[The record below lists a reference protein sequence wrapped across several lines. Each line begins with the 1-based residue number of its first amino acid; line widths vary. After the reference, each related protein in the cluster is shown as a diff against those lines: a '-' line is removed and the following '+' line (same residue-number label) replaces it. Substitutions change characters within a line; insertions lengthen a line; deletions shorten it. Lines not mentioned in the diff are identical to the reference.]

1 MAGTQF
7 DSFSSRVSL
16 NMVTNIVRTVIMA
29 LVGFLMVPYYI
40 GEFGLSTYAIIP
52 LVTTITTYFLAM
64 SDSLANAFT
73 RYMAVAVQQG
83 DVDTANRTYTSSTIG
98 MLKCIAALMPVVL
111 LVSVLAPYIFD
122 VGEAHSLDVQLAFF
136 MILVSSLML
145 SFSACMG
152 SVFMAHNKMY
162 ITYTGRI
169 IHCVLQV
176 GLVLA
181 FFLFTEP
188 SLTLIGVSYVVSTAV
203 FLIIM
208 AVYLRRECP
217 QIRFSRSCY
226 DPHLLRKMSGLGL
239 WAIICEFGSLMF
251 IQASMIVVNLM
262 VGSTAQGSFSV
273 AANVISM
280 TNTACT
286 SIAAAAMPLAYR
298 CYAQRDTDG
307 MVRILKIFTKFVG
320 LFMAFPLAYVMIFA
334 PQVIGIWLG
343 SGYSDIYPML
353 YIMLPAE
360 VAVCTVNALI
370 EVPVVFERMRPVAL
384 ATGAFGVLNVLMS
397 VVILTVT
404 DWGVLG
410 VCVSWTVSMLLLKL
424 VFYPLYASKLTS
436 GGLKKYIPSLAYSY
450 VAFAVLLAIGYA
462 STRVFTLPTTW
473 TAVLLSLL
481 VGFLIYF
488 VVMMRLLFNK
498 EERELVTTFLPGFV
512 QRIIHS

>member
-1 MAGTQF
+1 
-7 DSFSSRVSL
+7 
-16 NMVTNIVRTVIMA
+16 
-29 LVGFLMVPYYI
+29 
-40 GEFGLSTYAIIP
+40 
-52 LVTTITTYFLAM
+52 
-64 SDSLANAFT
+64 
-73 RYMAVAVQQG
+73 
-83 DVDTANRTYTSSTIG
+83 
-98 MLKCIAALMPVVL
+98 
-111 LVSVLAPYIFD
+111 
-122 VGEAHSLDVQLAFF
+122 
-136 MILVSSLML
+136 
-145 SFSACMG
+145 
-152 SVFMAHNKMY
+152 
-162 ITYTGRI
+162 
-169 IHCVLQV
+169 
-176 GLVLA
+176 
-181 FFLFTEP
+181 
-188 SLTLIGVSYVVSTAV
+188 
-203 FLIIM
+203 
-208 AVYLRRECP
+208 
-217 QIRFSRSCY
+217 
-226 DPHLLRKMSGLGL
+226 
-239 WAIICEFGSLMF
+239 
-251 IQASMIVVNLM
+251 
-262 VGSTAQGSFSV
+262 
-273 AANVISM
+273 
-280 TNTACT
+280 
-286 SIAAAAMPLAYR
+286 
-298 CYAQRDTDG
+298 
-307 MVRILKIFTKFVG
+307 
-320 LFMAFPLAYVMIFA
+320 MAFPLAYVMIFA

-360 VAVCTVNALI
+360 VTVCTVNALI

>member
-83 DVDTANRTYTSSTIG
+83 DMDTANRTYTSSTIG

-343 SGYSDIYPML
+343 PGYSDI
-353 YIMLPAE
+353 
-360 VAVCTVNALI
+360 
-370 EVPVVFERMRPVAL
+370 
-384 ATGAFGVLNVLMS
+384 
-397 VVILTVT
+397 
-404 DWGVLG
+404 
-410 VCVSWTVSMLLLKL
+410 
-424 VFYPLYASKLTS
+424 
-436 GGLKKYIPSLAYSY
+436 
-450 VAFAVLLAIGYA
+450 
-462 STRVFTLPTTW
+462 
-473 TAVLLSLL
+473 
-481 VGFLIYF
+481 
-488 VVMMRLLFNK
+488 
-498 EERELVTTFLPGFV
+498 
-512 QRIIHS
+512 